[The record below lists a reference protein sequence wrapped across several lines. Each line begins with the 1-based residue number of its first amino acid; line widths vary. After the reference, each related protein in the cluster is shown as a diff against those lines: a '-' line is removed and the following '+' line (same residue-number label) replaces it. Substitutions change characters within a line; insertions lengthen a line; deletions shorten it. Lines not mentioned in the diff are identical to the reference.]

1 MKFDDAKLI
10 FYQHIHRRY
19 HRHCRELFVQ
29 LIYLYLNIK
38 PAYLFDLFPFSI
50 QEMRNLLVNLSS
62 YLSFRSIILKYSLND
77 LVIVNSSQL
86 SKLIDPSTSVLII
99 DLDTMLTTDHHPMLD
114 KVRSHL
120 SWINTRENEQLD
132 FDNETNEEWS
142 NLIQSLNHTTV
153 FGYILGYPLIYFY
166 LSTPEM
172 NITTLRNFRLYV
184 KINDNTDEI
193 LLYSF
198 SCPIHTNINDKQIDS
213 IVNHFFL
220 SLSVI
225 MNENQMIKNY
235 RLDTQIKEQ
244 SSWCL

>member
-1 MKFDDAKLI
+1 MKFDDVKLI

-19 HRHCRELFVQ
+19 HRHCRELFAQ
-29 LIYLYLNIK
+29 LICLHLNIK
-38 PAYLFDLFPFSI
+38 PAYLFDLFSFSI
-50 QEMRNLLVNLSS
+50 QEMRNLLASLSS

-77 LVIVNSSQL
+77 LVIMNSSQL
-86 SKLIDPSTSVLII
+86 TKLIDPSTSVLII
-99 DLDTMLTTDHHPMLD
+99 DLDTMLTTDHHPVLD

-120 SWINTRENEQLD
+120 SWINTRQHEQLD

-153 FGYILGYPLIYFY
+153 FGYVLGYPLIYFY

-184 KINDNTDEI
+184 KINDHTDEI

-213 IVNHFFL
+213 IVSNFFS
-220 SLSVI
+220 SLSAI
-225 MNENQMIKNY
+225 MNQNQKIKNY